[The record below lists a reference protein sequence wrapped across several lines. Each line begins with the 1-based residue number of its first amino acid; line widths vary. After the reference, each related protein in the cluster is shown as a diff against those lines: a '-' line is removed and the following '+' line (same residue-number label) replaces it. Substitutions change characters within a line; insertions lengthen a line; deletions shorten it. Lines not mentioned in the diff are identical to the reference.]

1 MVDHVAT
8 TSAFSHLCLV
18 LENSSSC
25 DTSQWSPETAVSGP
39 LGLLWDLGLCVGL
52 LSTSQPG
59 GPVPCLLFCLRS
71 RVLVTRNRHSSLV
84 LFAWVDALSPGFPP
98 ISLSMLS

>member
-1 MVDHVAT
+1 M
-8 TSAFSHLCLV
+8 
-18 LENSSSC
+18 
-25 DTSQWSPETAVSGP
+25 
-39 LGLLWDLGLCVGL
+39 
-52 LSTSQPG
+52 
-59 GPVPCLLFCLRS
+59 PCLLFCLRS